1 MQMFTRTL
9 FVPLLLCFN
18 TTIFAQPQRSP
29 SNYLVVS
36 VDSLEKLLN
45 DVKWQ
50 DGIIDS
56 TIKSLYPPFWYKRK
70 EQEKILGIITADVA
84 CQPKC
89 TYFELPDSTL
99 WMVVSVSEYDD
110 RSMLPPE
117 KCWIYQTKNKRI
129 ISSTFTM
136 ENMYRAWTC
145 EYVLSE
151 KEINGFIDK
160 FYIYKAY
167 VK

>member
-1 MQMFTRTL
+1 MIY
-9 FVPLLLCFN
+9 N
-18 TTIFAQPQRSP
+18 G
-29 SNYLVVS
+29 
-36 VDSLEKLLN
+36 E
-45 DVKWQ
+45 WQ

-56 TIKSLYPPFWYKRK
+56 SAKSLYPPYWYKQK

-99 WMVVSVSEYDD
+99 WMVVSVSEIDNM
-110 RSMLPPE
+110 SMLPPE

-129 ISSTFTM
+129 ISGTFTM

-145 EYVLSE
+145 NYVLSE
-151 KEINGFIDK
+151 KEISEFIDK
-160 FYIYKAY
+160 FYLYKAY

>member
-1 MQMFTRTL
+1 MTRFL
-9 FVPLLLCFN
+9 FLALLFYGN
-18 TTIFAQPQRSP
+18 TAIVAQPQFSP
-29 SNYLVVS
+29 SNYLIVS
-36 VDSLEKLLN
+36 VDSLEQMFY
-45 DVKWQ
+45 DGEWQ

-56 TIKSLYPPFWYKRK
+56 TTKSLYPPFWYKQK
-70 EQEKILGIITADVA
+70 EKEKILGIITADVA

-99 WMVVSVSEYDD
+99 WMVVSVSEYDN

-129 ISSTFTM
+129 ISGTFM
-136 ENMYRAWTC
+136 MKNMYRAWTC

-160 FYIYKAY
+160 FYLYKAY
-167 VK
+167 VR